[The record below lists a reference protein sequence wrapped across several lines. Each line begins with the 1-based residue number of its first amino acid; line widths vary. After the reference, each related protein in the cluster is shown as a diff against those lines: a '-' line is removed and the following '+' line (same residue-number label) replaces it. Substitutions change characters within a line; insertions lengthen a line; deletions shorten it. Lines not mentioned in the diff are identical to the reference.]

1 MLEELFDLQEEVW
14 RRAIVPGGNPQSI
27 VAATEFH
34 NRVRDG
40 VEVEPLH

>member
-1 MLEELFDLQEEVW
+1 MKERAW

-34 NRVRDG
+34 SRVRDG
-40 VEVEPLH
+40 IEVEPLH